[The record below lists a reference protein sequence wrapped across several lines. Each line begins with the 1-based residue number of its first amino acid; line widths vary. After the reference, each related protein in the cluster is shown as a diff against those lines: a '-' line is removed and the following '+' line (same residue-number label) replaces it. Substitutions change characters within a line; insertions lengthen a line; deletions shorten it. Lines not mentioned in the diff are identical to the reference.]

1 MDICEKRK
9 VCEMDEGKSV
19 KTGVGERRGRMVGM
33 REKKLDAAE
42 GEEVGSGGERRS
54 WKRWRE
60 RRGLRGWVW
69 RFEDGLLRSKDYGEL
84 FLACVFGTS

>member
-1 MDICEKRK
+1 
-9 VCEMDEGKSV
+9 MDEGKSV

-42 GEEVGSGGERRS
+42 GEEVGSGGGRSS
-54 WKRWRE
+54 WKRRRE
-60 RRGLRGWVW
+60 KKLEAVERENGLRGWVW